1 MDYVF
6 WLTALFTLADLWV
19 LMTARSIDFGKSD
32 SFGNKTRLGKWLK
45 RNMRLDYVAA
55 GCWMMF
61 VPGFYRVLFTL
72 VMYAN
77 PDWYS
82 ISDAMKEAGLIL
94 QTVLMIG
101 GLFTLVVAFLSGGI
115 AEARRGS

>member
-1 MDYVF
+1 
-6 WLTALFTLADLWV
+6 
-19 LMTARSIDFGKSD
+19 
-32 SFGNKTRLGKWLK
+32 
-45 RNMRLDYVAA
+45 
-55 GCWMMF
+55 
-61 VPGFYRVLFTL
+61 
-72 VMYAN
+72 MYAN

>member
-1 MDYVF
+1 MDYTF
-6 WLTALFTLADLWV
+6 WLIALFTVVDLWV

-55 GCWMMF
+55 GCWMML
-61 VPGFYRVLFTL
+61 VPNFLRVVFTVL
-72 VMYAN
+72 MYAN
-77 PDWYS
+77 PEGYS
-82 ISDAMKEAGLIL
+82 VSDAMKEAGLIV
-94 QTVLMIG
+94 QTLLMIG

-115 AEARRGS
+115 AEARRRS